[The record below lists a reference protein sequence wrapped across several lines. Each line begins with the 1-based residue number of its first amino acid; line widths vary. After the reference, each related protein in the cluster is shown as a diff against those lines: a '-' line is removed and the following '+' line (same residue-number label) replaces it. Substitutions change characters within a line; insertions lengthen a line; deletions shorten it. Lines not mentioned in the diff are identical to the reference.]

1 MGKTFTAAAVQ
12 ASYVLMDRE
21 ETTDKLVE
29 LVGTAAEMGAE
40 LIVFPEV
47 FVPGTPIW
55 IDILP
60 IWDGDDAWFARLVDQ
75 SVVVPSPT
83 TDRIADA
90 AREAGAYV
98 VVGVEE
104 REPHGSTIY
113 NTLLYFGPDGR
124 LLNKHRKLMPTGGE
138 RTVWGMG
145 DGSMLD
151 VVPTDLGRLGGLICW
166 ENYMPLARFHQYAQ
180 GVEIWVAPTLAPG
193 DAWIATMCHIAR
205 EGRVWV
211 IGVNPC
217 FRADQIPADFPDGD
231 RLRAALDDKQMEWV
245 EPGNTVICNP
255 NGEIVAGP
263 LRHEENI
270 LTAEID
276 MDAVASS
283 RRRFDPVGHYNR
295 PDVFQLSVDTRARH
309 AVNVMADD
317 PSGPVGDVDTA

>member
-1 MGKTFTAAAVQ
+1 MPRVFTAAAVQ

-21 ETTDKLVE
+21 ATTDKVVE
-29 LVGTAAEMGAE
+29 LIGTAAGMGAE
-40 LIVFPEV
+40 LIVFPEA

-55 IDILP
+55 IDIVP
-60 IWDGDDAWFARLVDQ
+60 IWDGDEEWFARLVDQ

-124 LLNKHRKLMPTGGE
+124 LLNKHRKLIPTGSE

-145 DGSMLD
+145 DGSTLD
-151 VVPTDLGRLGGLICW
+151 VVPTDLGRVGGLICW

-217 FRADQIPADFPDGD
+217 FRADQIAADFPDGE
-231 RLRAALDDKQMEWV
+231 RLRRALDDKQMEWV
-245 EPGNTVICNP
+245 EPGNSVICNP

-276 MDAVASS
+276 MGLVASS

-309 AVNVMADD
+309 AVTEVSDD
-317 PSGPVGDVDTA
+317 PSDSEQVVDTA

>member
-1 MGKTFTAAAVQ
+1 MGRTFTAAAVQ

-21 ETTDKLVE
+21 ETTEKVVQ

-55 IDILP
+55 IDIVP

-83 TDRIADA
+83 TDRIAEA

-151 VVPTDLGRLGGLICW
+151 VVPTDLGRVGGLIC
-166 ENYMPLARFHQYAQ
+166 
-180 GVEIWVAPTLAPG
+180 
-193 DAWIATMCHIAR
+193 
-205 EGRVWV
+205 
-211 IGVNPC
+211 
-217 FRADQIPADFPDGD
+217 
-231 RLRAALDDKQMEWV
+231 
-245 EPGNTVICNP
+245 
-255 NGEIVAGP
+255 
-263 LRHEENI
+263 
-270 LTAEID
+270 
-276 MDAVASS
+276 
-283 RRRFDPVGHYNR
+283 
-295 PDVFQLSVDTRARH
+295 
-309 AVNVMADD
+309 
-317 PSGPVGDVDTA
+317 